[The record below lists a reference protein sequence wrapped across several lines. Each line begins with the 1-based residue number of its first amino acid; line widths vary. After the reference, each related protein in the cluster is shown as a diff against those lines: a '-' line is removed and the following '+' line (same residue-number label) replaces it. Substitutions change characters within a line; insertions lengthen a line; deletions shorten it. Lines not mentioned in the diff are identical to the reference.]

1 MKSVALRRRFVYGTS
16 GEGHGTTV
24 LVTKVCV
31 PIVWSCTRVLADK
44 SKACSR
50 IDPPGIRAGSKIAFQ
65 MRCLP

>member
-31 PIVWSCTRVLADK
+31 PIVWSCTVCWPISRKPAAAWMEQKSALAAK
-44 SKACSR
+44 LHFR
-50 IDPPGIRAGSKIAFQ
+50 
-65 MRCLP
+65 